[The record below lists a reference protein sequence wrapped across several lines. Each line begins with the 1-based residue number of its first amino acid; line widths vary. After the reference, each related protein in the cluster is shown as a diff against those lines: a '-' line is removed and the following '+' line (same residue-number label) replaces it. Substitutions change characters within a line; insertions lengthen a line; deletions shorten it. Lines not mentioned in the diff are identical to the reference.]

1 MKFTYLKIL
10 FIITTILTAS
20 YSYVYFNSNL
30 KNNVIYL
37 YAGPGTSEE
46 SITQTESTLTFL
58 TNSSYKLKKI
68 GPEEVIEGKWMV
80 DGVLII
86 MPGGADIPYCQ
97 HLSPVGNAKIKE
109 FVKNGGAYLGL
120 CAGAYYG
127 AKEILFSVGTP
138 LEVTGEREL
147 SFYQGIAE
155 GPAIA
160 PYSYDS
166 NAGARLASL
175 RWIATEN
182 PLQKNRLF
190 ASFFNG
196 GCHFVN
202 AEAVKNATPLAKYIE
217 EDSNEEKTA
226 IVEIKVGKGTVI
238 LSGVHFEYSPALLDQ
253 NDQYLKPISQT
264 LKENDEGRI
273 KIARYLLRRLGIN
286 KTNNV

>member
-1 MKFTYLKIL
+1 M
-10 FIITTILTAS
+10 ILTAS
-20 YSYVYFNSNL
+20 YIYEYSHSNL

-37 YAGPGTSEE
+37 YAGPGAFENSVA
-46 SITQTESTLTFL
+46 QAESTLTFL
-58 TNSSYKLKKI
+58 ASPSYKIKKI
-68 GPEEVIEGKWMV
+68 GPKEVIEGKWAT
-80 DGVLII
+80 DAALIV
-86 MPGGADIPYCQ
+86 MPGGADIPYGK
-97 HLSPVGNAKIKE
+97 HLSPQGNLNIKE

-120 CAGAYYG
+120 CGGAYYG
-127 AKEILFSVGTP
+127 AKEILFAVGTP
-138 LEVTGEREL
+138 MEVTGKREL

-155 GPAIA
+155 GPVLA
-160 PYSYDS
+160 PFVYDS
-166 NAGARLASL
+166 HSSARLASL
-175 RWIATEN
+175 RWIAAEN
-182 PLQKNRLF
+182 PLSENRLF

-217 EDSNEEKTA
+217 ENSNEEKTA

-273 KIARYLLRRLGIN
+273 KIARYLLQRLGIN
-286 KTNNV
+286 KI